1 MPPPSTTLVPA
12 LLAAA
17 HSVVPATTAPAFGFD
32 ALSDYL
38 ITGAVLFA
46 LGMLGFLSRRNLIV
60 IFLSAEMM
68 LQGVALTLVG
78 FGRYHGNWTGVVF
91 TIVILTIAASEA
103 AVALALVLILYNR
116 KSSLDITLW
125 QDIREP
131 GVPPAVERP
140 EQAEAAQPLKGPET
154 YPHLTPAGIEPPHP
168 MQPWERRRD

>member
-12 LLAAA
+12 LLAA
-17 HSVVPATTAPAFGFD
+17 VPVAPGTAAPVFGFD

-38 ITGAVLFA
+38 LTGAVLFA

-68 LQGVALTLVG
+68 LQGVALSFVG

-91 TIVILTIAASEA
+91 TIVILTIAACEA
-103 AVALALVLILYNR
+103 AVALALVLVLYKR
-116 KSSLDITLW
+116 KSSLDVTLW

-131 GVPPAVERP
+131 GVAPAVERP
-140 EQAEAAQPLKGPET
+140 EEAEAVEPVKGPES
-154 YPHLTPAGIEPPHP
+154 YPRLTPAGIEPPHP